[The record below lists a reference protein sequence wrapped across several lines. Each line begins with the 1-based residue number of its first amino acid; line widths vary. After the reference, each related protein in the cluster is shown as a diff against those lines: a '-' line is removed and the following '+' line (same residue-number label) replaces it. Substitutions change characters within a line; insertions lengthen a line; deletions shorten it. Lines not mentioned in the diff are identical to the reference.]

1 MLSFQFWK
9 SWRKPDQIIFWI
21 LAAFVFVALI
31 FFWQGW
37 WISPAPVIANEHF
50 QQIQKVQ
57 TATHS
62 FQVGLLNL
70 GIPADSYVILE
81 NIFGSHLHPNAF
93 ASYVFLAAL
102 MVAFLFFVA
111 IISTFSRFWFLIGMG
126 LVMLFLASL
135 RLEALEVFGFT
146 NKAVVAVA
154 ILLFGGLSFYFH
166 SFKKESG
173 LALRLVAFAALM
185 AGLGVIIYFFSKAT
199 TPFLHLSVNGLLAG
213 IILTIIFIVMVAH
226 EIVASFVTIT
236 TESLRSSKS
245 LQHFLILTVVYL
257 INVALM
263 FASKMGFIQWSF
275 FSISSFFLLMVS
287 AILGLW
293 GFRKRSHLYEH
304 ILPTEP
310 IAVFFF
316 FTLMLVSFGAMGYFA
331 SSASDMMM
339 DALDDLI
346 MAAHIGAGIIFT
358 LYVIANFGPMLRQNL
373 AVHKVLY
380 KPETMPH
387 FTYRLM
393 SVIAAY
399 AVLSV
404 AVSWKTYVNQA
415 TATYYH
421 AYGDLYLLQNDDV
434 TAEGYYQKSLQF
446 RNQNLHAHY
455 ALATISARQYDSFKE
470 RTEYE
475 KTITWSPSIPVYLNL
490 SQAYAIQND
499 LLEAALTLDAGKKIF
514 PKSGELQN
522 AIGLSFLKLGV
533 RDSALYSFQ
542 LAKNLSGTKSVG
554 ATNYL
559 GACAIFNVEHPVDSL
574 LSFDGSQT
582 NGVAVNATAL
592 ANLQHKSVELES
604 KLFSDTALS
613 VYQAALLCN
622 YLINKGASADTAL
635 VRQVIQLA
643 ARPVNDDFKEQL
655 TLSAAQ
661 ALYANGDVKEA
672 LQLVRDVAYR
682 SGDGSAFSLLG
693 LWLMEQNNP
702 SLAATYFKLAAEKMH
717 PHALY
722 YQALAET
729 ESDSLRNAIASWD
742 SLRKANEKEVAAFAE
757 KMSRVLNSN
766 IAQAGNLSEEEKYYF
781 CRYRIALNDS
791 VQFLK
796 TVNSIGEPSL
806 NAQAFYDRAKK
817 WFALDEPDKALYQLR
832 QIASINNRM
841 KTALDEFGVLLSAEK
856 RNMDFIKKKLS
867 SGTELSAGLKMYVDA
882 LLAEESGNGKLT
894 RERYVR
900 LASANN
906 QFEEGVVASARFLA
920 NDTTE
925 RLKNFSLLVDGLL
938 AKPNSVKILKQ
949 HVLESIA
956 LGFEQAAQDSLDKL
970 HALLPEESFK
980 KFIAAHREYFS
991 VEKK

>member
-9 SWRKPDQIIFWI
+9 SWRKPDQFIFLI
-21 LAAFVFVALI
+21 LAAFVFGSLI

-37 WISPAPVIANEHF
+37 WISPAPVIANDHF

-70 GIPADSYVILE
+70 GVPADSYVILE
-81 NIFGSHLHPNAF
+81 NIFGSHLHPNAT
-93 ASYVFLAAL
+93 ASYFFLTAL
-102 MVAFLFFVA
+102 MIAFLFFVS

-146 NKAVVAVA
+146 NKAVVAAA

-166 SFKKESG
+166 AIKKEPG
-173 LALRLVAFAALM
+173 LTQRLLAFGVLM
-185 AGLGVIIYFFSKAT
+185 IGMGAIIYFFSKAT

-213 IILTIIFIVMVAH
+213 IILTVIFIVMVAH

-245 LQHFLILTVVYL
+245 LQHFLVLTVVYL

-287 AILGLW
+287 AVLGVW

-304 ILPTEP
+304 ILPTES
-310 IAVFFF
+310 IAVFFY
-316 FTLMLVSFGAMGYFA
+316 FTLMLASFGAIGYFA

-346 MAAHIGAGIIFT
+346 MAAHIGAGIIFA

-373 AVHKVLY
+373 AVHKIVY

-470 RTEYE
+470 RQEYE

-499 LLEAALTLDAGKKIF
+499 LLEAALTLDAGEKIF
-514 PKSGELQN
+514 PKSGELKN

-542 LAKNLSGTKSVG
+542 AAKNLSGTKSVG
-554 ATNYL
+554 ETNYL

-574 LSFDGSQT
+574 LSFDGSET
-582 NGVAVNATAL
+582 NGAAVNATAL
-592 ANLQHKSVELES
+592 ANLQHKFVELES

-613 VYQAALLCN
+613 VYQATLLCN
-622 YLINKGASADTAL
+622 YLVNKRAAADTAL
-635 VRQVIQLA
+635 IQQVIKLA
-643 ARPVNDDFKEQL
+643 ARPVNDDFEEQL
-655 TLSAAQ
+655 TLAAAQ
-661 ALYANGDVKEA
+661 ALYAHGDVKQA

-682 SGDGSAFSLLG
+682 SGDGSDFSLLG

-702 SLAATYFKLAAEKMH
+702 SLAASYFKLAAEKMH
-717 PHALY
+717 PRALY

-729 ESDSLRNAIASWD
+729 ESDSLQKAVITWD
-742 SLRKANEKEVAAFAE
+742 SLRKTKEKEVAAYAE
-757 KMSRVLNSN
+757 KMRRVLTTNS
-766 IAQAGNLSEEEKYYF
+766 AQAGILSEEEKYYY
-781 CRYRIALNDS
+781 CRYRIGLSDS
-791 VQFLK
+791 IQFIK
-796 TVNSIGEPSL
+796 IVNAIAEPSL
-806 NAQAFYDRAKK
+806 KAQAYYDRARK

-832 QIASINNRM
+832 QITSISNRL
-841 KTALDEFGVLLSAEK
+841 KTSLDEFGVLLAAEK
-856 RNMDFIKKKLS
+856 RNTDFIKKKLS
-867 SGTELSAGLKMYVDA
+867 SGVTLSASLKLYVDA
-882 LLAEESGNGKLT
+882 LLAEETGNAKVT
-894 RERYVR
+894 QARYVR
-900 LASANN
+900 LADANN
-906 QFEEGVVASARFLA
+906 QFEEGIVAASKFLA
-920 NDTTE
+920 KDSTDK
-925 RLKNFSLLVDGLL
+925 LKNFSLLVDGLL

-970 HALLPEESFK
+970 HALLPEASFK
-980 KFIAAHREYFS
+980 KYIAAHAEFFS
-991 VEKK
+991 VEKR